1 MDQPN
6 AGPTNT
12 RAWKTS
18 PDMRPV
24 ACTRELALRFALK
37 PTRTYILAIG
47 LFGSLHSAGQSAW
60 PLDSLLSTW
69 PYEQRF
75 QDQRGKQ
82 KTPPPPDTE
91 SLLADLKVA
100 APALPIFHDTLVD
113 AYVARYT
120 GASRDQ
126 FRAMLGQA
134 AEYMPMVEAVLAE
147 AGLPAELRFLPYAL
161 SAFNPQAAT
170 RSGQAGIWML
180 TYPAALRHG
189 LDVSATRDE
198 RRDPVRSTQAAA
210 MLLKE
215 MHQRHGDWPT
225 TVLAFAC
232 GPANLTRARQRS
244 GSGDDPRM
252 IAPHLSNGLR
262 EMPARIVAFTWL
274 AMHAERLDLDPLIIR
289 ITEANDTVRFDST
302 LQIAALNRVVGTRP
316 ARFRAINPTLT
327 GDLVP
332 AGTPFLLPRSEA
344 QRFGDLAFVVL
355 EAQSTRPRQPVAEVR
370 KEEEPIDKLP
380 DGREATLY
388 RIAEG
393 DCLNC
398 IAERF
403 GVDTEEIKA
412 WNELGDAPLELGNTL
427 ILYLPRTE
435 RLRYESD
442 TVRVATPVP
451 QAVRKQPKEAPV
463 EDAEFIWYTVRSG
476 DSLYL
481 IAKKYPG
488 ISSDDLMRHNGIG
501 ADIRPGQKIKIPKR

>member
-1 MDQPN
+1 MLAGLHAAAQN
-6 AGPTNT
+6 AWPVDSLLNT
-12 RAWKTS
+12 WPIQQRLAEQRSKAKPGSIPDTDRLYEQLKRETPALPVFVDSLVDRLVKTFATERREHFRVVLGAAEAHL
-18 PDMRPV
+18 PMIE
-24 ACTRELALRFALK
+24 RELAR
-37 PTRTYILAIG
+37 
-47 LFGSLHSAGQSAW
+47 H
-60 PLDSLLSTW
+60 
-69 PYEQRF
+69 
-75 QDQRGKQ
+75 
-82 KTPPPPDTE
+82 
-91 SLLADLKVA
+91 
-100 APALPIFHDTLVD
+100 
-113 AYVARYT
+113 
-120 GASRDQ
+120 
-126 FRAMLGQA
+126 
-134 AEYMPMVEAVLAE
+134 
-147 AGLPAELRFLPYAL
+147 GLPNELKYLPFAL
-161 SAFNPQAAT
+161 SAFNPQAT
-170 RSGQAGIWML
+170 SNSGEAGLWML
-180 TYPAALRHG
+180 TYPVALKHG
-189 LDVSATRDE
+189 LTITATIDE
-198 RRDPVRSTQAAA
+198 RRDPHKCTVAA
-210 MLLKE
+210 MRWLQDL
-215 MHQRHGDWPT
+215 HGRYGDWPT
-225 TVLAFAC
+225 SVMAFAC

-244 GSGDDPRM
+244 GTDRDTRMLYQHFSTGHRSVLPRLM
-252 IAPHLSNGLR
+252 
-262 EMPARIVAFTWL
+262 AFTFL
-274 AMHAERLDLDPLIIR
+274 AVHAEKSELEPLVFR

-327 GDLVP
+327 GSVVP

-403 GVDTEEIKA
+403 GVRPEDIVT

-427 ILYLPRTE
+427 ILYLPRSE

-442 TVRVATPVP
+442 TVRVVTPVP
-451 QAVRKQPKEAPV
+451 QAVRHQPKEAPV

-488 ISSDDLMRHNGIG
+488 VSSDDLMRHNGIG